1 MFRAASEPDATRL
14 IANLGADANRVRLFV
29 GTFWTTYEYV
39 FSGSV
44 EVGFG
49 PHVEP
54 RSEGQM
60 FRAFGKTAVVVH
72 SRVAESINTA
82 PGVQDFVA
90 ELARD
95 GCENFLVFAN
105 CEDHAHHVLFPWR
118 RQVFDGH
125 TCVPQG
131 LRSLAYNV
139 LTATMVQ
146 LDNAENLSWKA
157 LSYNAGTDAV
167 EVAEHFHRMSGPCDF
182 E

>member
-118 RQVFDGH
+118 RQVFD
-125 TCVPQG
+125 
-131 LRSLAYNV
+131 V